1 MGDTPFQVLILIAF
15 ITEYTDVDRIID
27 HLKLAFVAYKL
38 PSSHVFDQIS
48 LTAAEEQGIF
58 LSFRNH
64 GKRELTLSPFF
75 VGLHKNSS
83 NKVSRQ
89 EGFYVSDFVG
99 KALAMSGQGHKQ
111 HGNMRD
117 RTVIP
122 GGGQADDRP
131 GSGPFSPDW
140 RLGRFDHSSDL
151 ARLRRR
157 RSEKNTL

>member
-1 MGDTPFQVLILIAF
+1 MSRTTKNVSTQSENVRFSHDRLLLPMDFGKIVGDRSKCSRCP
-15 ITEYTDVDRIID
+15 Y
-27 HLKLAFVAYKL
+27 
-38 PSSHVFDQIS
+38 
-48 LTAAEEQGIF
+48 G
-58 LSFRNH
+58 N
-64 GKRELTLSPFF
+64 LTLSPFF

-140 RLGRFDHSSDL
+140 RLGRFDHSPDL

>member
-1 MGDTPFQVLILIAF
+1 MSITTKNASTQSENVRFSHDRLLLPMDFGKIVGDRSKCSRCP
-15 ITEYTDVDRIID
+15 Y
-27 HLKLAFVAYKL
+27 
-38 PSSHVFDQIS
+38 
-48 LTAAEEQGIF
+48 G
-58 LSFRNH
+58 N
-64 GKRELTLSPFF
+64 LTLSPFF

-117 RTVIP
+117 RTMIP
-122 GGGQADDRP
+122 GGGQADGRP

-151 ARLRRR
+151 ARPRRR
-157 RSEKNTL
+157 RSEKKYSLKLTSKPYILVFQILSS